1 MSGWWP
7 SQARLGG
14 LRWPAVRRLL
24 QSRRAGL
31 AALAI
36 AAALFATETT
46 RAVLAFSREYR
57 QVASATPAQMDRA
70 PRATREG
77 HAGADL
83 AGTDLAGADLA
94 GADLAEADLASVSTI
109 LKSLPA
115 EEQPGPMLS
124 DLLRILQEAG
134 IDTYRYRLLLAGA
147 AGSGEAGEAGEM
159 DAGGLEDRPV
169 FDLLPLGE
177 NDPWIGEELEPLD
190 LSRAELPP
198 PPPGVR
204 KWELALYVQASYA
217 RLLHALRLLET
228 DERLWDV
235 PRLAVRRGP
244 AGTEADLRLLTY
256 TSEPGTGSGE
266 ADFAVPAP
274 SSPSILARD
283 PFGAGEARTG
293 GSGSRRP
300 PRLGGVRVG
309 AGEAAW
315 LDGQPVRPGER
326 IGDWTLLSVSASEV
340 WVQHQYG
347 RKVRIPLEE
356 PPGKEASDVR
366 P

>member
-1 MSGWWP
+1 MNGGTP
-7 SQARLGG
+7 PLARLRE

-24 QSRRAGL
+24 RSRRAGL
-31 AALAI
+31 AALSFAV
-36 AAALFATETT
+36 ALFATETT
-46 RAVLAFSREYR
+46 RAVLAFSRESR
-57 QVASATPAQMDRA
+57 QTDVARTEELDRA
-70 PRATREG
+70 LDRAAPRQTG
-77 HAGADL
+77 AG
-83 AGTDLAGADLA
+83 LAGADT
-94 GADLAEADLASVSTI
+94 VSLSAI
-109 LKSLPA
+109 LKCLPA

-124 DLLRILQEAG
+124 DLLDILREAG
-134 IDTYRYRLLLAGA
+134 IDTYRYRLLLAGTDGPGEGEA
-147 AGSGEAGEAGEM
+147 PDSGEL
-159 DAGGLEDRPV
+159 DANQLEDRPV
-169 FDLLPLGE
+169 LDLLPPGE
-177 NDPWIGEELEPLD
+177 GDPWIGEELEPLD

-198 PPPGVR
+198 LPPGVR

-244 AGTEADLRLLTY
+244 VGTEADLRLLTY
-256 TSEPGTGSGE
+256 TCEPDAEAGE
-266 ADFAVPAP
+266 TDFAVRMP
-274 SSPSILARD
+274 SPPSIPSRD
-283 PFGAGEARTG
+283 PFGAGEAPSG
-293 GSGSRRP
+293 GGASRRP
-300 PRLGGVRVG
+300 PRLGGVRLG

-326 IGDWTLLSVSASEV
+326 IGDWTLLSVGASEV
-340 WVQHQYG
+340 WVQHEHG